1 MIKTLQLQGKTLRK
15 MWSVLKLKAHPM
27 SVGPSLFCLQ
37 SNGSLHNEWESEEKK
52 PAAAAALCKLVVVV
66 VVVPRLVNR
75 LHSTHAC
82 LSTHGVGGGAIKI
95 QLMSVA

>member
-1 MIKTLQLQGKTLRK
+1 
-15 MWSVLKLKAHPM
+15 M

-66 VVVPRLVNR
+66 VPRLVNR

-82 LSTHGVGGGAIKI
+82 LSTHGVGGAIKI